1 MNTSNVKPA
10 HGLVVGL
17 VVGGLVGY
25 YFGKKKR

>member
-1 MNTSNVKPA
+1 MNGVKPA

-25 YFGKKKR
+25 WYGKKKK